1 MVEEALG
8 DDASTLRVRL
18 AAWRLTQKSQRQRSF
33 WRSSPGQIQTI
44 SGRSL
49 RQAHSGLAMLPVL
62 RSCIVVQKA
71 GAPSGFRSFDFVVLV
86 NEIAPSPVRDSFPV
100 PILP

>member
-18 AAWRLTQKSQRQRSF
+18 VAWRLTQRLQQQRSF

-49 RQAHSGLAMLPVL
+49 RQAHSGL

-71 GAPSGFRSFDFVVLV
+71 GAASGFRSFDFVVLV
-86 NEIAPSPVRDSFPV
+86 NETPVRDSFPV
-100 PILP
+100 PILA